1 MNKKIYLLLSVL
13 LAWSF
18 NLKAQTAQIE
28 SITATPGDNVTFDIT
43 VAGFPSNVGAI
54 SLFIGY
60 DPSVLTFSGTT
71 SGTISGYF
79 ANNMAGTNQVGIQ
92 WTNPTGQA
100 IDGILLTLNFQYSQ
114 LGGECDLT
122 FDAGCEFAD
131 ILLNTISVG
140 FTPGHIG
147 PAATVATLTIPDV
160 AATTGPV
167 SVPITAAGFP
177 TNVGAITLFIQY
189 DNTVLT
195 FANTTPGTIM
205 GYFANASNGVIGISY
220 TNTGGIG
227 IDGTLLTLNFQYSN
241 GTSDLTFN
249 PGCEIVEVDFDP
261 IITSY
266 NSGSVYPLAANQTM
280 TLEDVTGIPGNPVS
294 VDITAAGFDANYDV
308 AAITLNIGFD
318 PNNLTFINISNGTI
332 SGAYANVI
340 APGLLGITWT
350 DASGD
355 DIDGVLLSLNFMY
368 NIGEGDISFE
378 GGCEVS
384 NIDLSTIPTSYYDGS
399 ISQGTTTATAT
410 LPKKVGVIGQPV
422 SFPILVSDFPNNVGA
437 ISLFIS
443 YNSSVLQFNGTTPG
457 TLTNYFANNMPA
469 WPMVGIQWSLPGG
482 FDISPNGED
491 TLLLLNFTYLG
502 GYCDVAFSA
511 GCEFAENDLDPIPVS
526 YFNGGI
532 IMGTKIDVTAILE
545 GPFNGTD
552 MNTTLNSSS
561 YLPLAQPYSGGPW
574 NYAGTENVA
583 AIPSADVVEWILVEL
598 RETDGGAAAATSG
611 TAIAQ
616 QAAFLLKN
624 GSIVTLDGTNDVLF
638 NLAVND
644 DLYVVIYHRTHLG
657 MMSAT
662 ALTSNING
670 GYEVF
675 SYDFTDGQS
684 KAYNNGQKALAGG
697 KFGMYAAD
705 GDANGDINLSDFIDV
720 WVVQFGSLGYFAGDF
735 DLNGDVNLSDFI
747 DFWVPNFGKL
757 TQIP

>member
-1 MNKKIYLLLSVL
+1 
-13 LAWSF
+13 
-18 NLKAQTAQIE
+18 
-28 SITATPGDNVTFDIT
+28 
-43 VAGFPSNVGAI
+43 
-54 SLFIGY
+54 LFIGY

-147 PAATVATLTIPDV
+147 PDATVATLTIPDV

-177 TNVGAITLFIQY
+177 TNVGAITLYIQY

-205 GYFANASNGVIGISY
+205 GYFANANNGVIGISY

-249 PGCEIVEVDFDP
+249 PGCEIVELDFDP

-332 SGAYANVI
+332 SGAYASVI

-350 DASGD
+350 DAGGD

-368 NIGEGDISFE
+368 NIGEGDITFE

-384 NIDLSTIPTSYYDGS
+384 NIDLSIVPTSYYDGS
-399 ISQGTTTATAT
+399 LSQGATTATAEI
-410 LPKKVGVIGQPV
+410 PSMVGTVGQPI

-443 YNSSVLQFNGTTPG
+443 FNSSVLQYTGTTPG
-457 TLTNYFANNMPA
+457 TLTNYFANSIPA
-469 WPMVGIQWSLPGG
+469 WSMIGIQWSDPSGL
-482 FDISPNGED
+482 DISPNGED
-491 TLLLLNFTYLG
+491 TLLLLNFNYLG
-502 GYCDVAFSA
+502 GVTPVAFSA

-532 IMGTKIDVTAILE
+532 VNVSKVDITAILE

-552 MNTTLNSSS
+552 MNTTLNTNN
-561 YLPLAQPYSGGPW
+561 YIPLNQPFNMAPW
-574 NYAGTENVA
+574 NYTGTENVA
-583 AIPSADVVEWILVEL
+583 SIPNADVVDWVLVEL
-598 RETDGGAAAATSG
+598 RETAGAAATATSA
-611 TAIAQ
+611 TMVAR
-616 QAAFLLKN
+616 QAGFLLK
-624 GSIVTLDGTNDVLF
+624 DGTIVSIDGSDELVYDLTINDNLF
-638 NLAVND
+638 
-644 DLYVVIYHRTHLG
+644 VVVYHRNHLG
-657 MMSAT
+657 MMSAN
-662 ALTSNING
+662 ALTSAIVDG
-670 GYEVF
+670 FEVF

-684 KAYNNGQKALAGG
+684 KAYNNGQKALTGG

-705 GDANGDINLSDFIDV
+705 GDGNGDVNLSDFTDI
-720 WVVQFGSLGYFAGDF
+720 WVPQFGSLGYFSGDF
-735 DLNGDVNLSDFI
+735 DLNGDVNLSDFT